1 MNQTDSID
9 YEKLSKLEKLNY
21 NNEVI
26 AAIDILLE
34 NEESFK
40 KHFEDIEDK
49 KAFMDYP
56 IYTLYSKNES

>member
-1 MNQTDSID
+1 MSIHD
-9 YEKLSKLEKLNY
+9 DMLEY
-21 NNEVI
+21 NDIINEVI

>member
-1 MNQTDSID
+1 MPLALATVGE
-9 YEKLSKLEKLNY
+9 EKT
-21 NNEVI
+21 
-26 AAIDILLE
+26 IDILLE

-40 KHFEDIEDK
+40 KHFEDIGDK